1 MITVY
6 TSSSCLSCR
15 KTKDWLREHRLPFRE
30 IDITKTKLTID
41 EVKHIFSLTENGIDD
56 VISRQS
62 KAFAELAL
70 DMEGLSLHTLFQIIC
85 KYPSLLKRPII
96 MDDKQLLAG
105 YHEEEIRRFL
115 PRSVRNQL
123 KEGIYV

>member
-15 KTKDWLREHRLPFRE
+15 KTKEWLREHRLPFRE

-62 KAFAELAL
+62 KAFARLAI
-70 DMEGLSLHTLFQIIC
+70 DMEDLSLHTLFHIIC
-85 KYPSLLKRPII
+85 KHPTLLKRPII
-96 MDDKQLLAG
+96 MDDKQLLTG
-105 YHEEEIRRFL
+105 YHDEEIRRFL